1 MLSLIPVLTTMNQRQ
16 GHEAKCDTVI
26 VRFGGEIGIKSE
38 WTRRAYE
45 RLVLKNIYRALRHHG
60 TVYDKLMRK
69 RGRIYVKSDSASEVA
84 EKLTRVFGISSV
96 SPAASIA
103 SDMKEIA
110 RAAVAVASDMAES
123 GSSFAVRCHRVGD
136 HAYSSLDVCRQVG
149 EQILEKLAE
158 RKLHVDLTNPQFT
171 ISVEVRESEA
181 YVFANTLQSA
191 GGFPVGSQAKVV
203 GLLSGGIDSP
213 VALWLAMKRG
223 CTVTPV
229 YLDNSPLT
237 DEATTEKALETAR
250 KLFDWSIG
258 YPRNVYV
265 VPHGKNLQT
274 IIENAP
280 RKFTCLL
287 CKRIMYRIAERIA
300 DAEKAEGIVTGEAIG
315 EQASQTLVNLRVLNE
330 AVSTYPVHRPLL
342 GFDKTETEALA
353 RRIGTYETSIREAK
367 GCSAAPSQ
375 PSTQAR
381 LEAVKEAEKQL
392 DIATMVEESI
402 RAARVVSV

>member
-1 MLSLIPVLTTMNQRQ
+1 MNQRQ
-16 GHEAKCDTVI
+16 GHMTKPDTVI
-26 VRFGGEIGIKSE
+26 VRFSGEIGIKGE

-45 RLVLKNIYRALRHHG
+45 RLVLKNIYSALRHHG
-60 TVYDKLMRK
+60 TAYDKLTRK
-69 RGRIYVKSDSASEVA
+69 RGRIYVKSDNASEVA

-103 SDMKEIA
+103 SDMNEIA
-110 RAAVAVASDMAES
+110 ETSIAVASDTATL
-123 GSSFAVRCHRVGD
+123 GSSFAIRCHRVGD
-136 HAYSSLDVCRQVG
+136 HVYSSLDVCRQVG

-171 ISVEVRESEA
+171 INIEVREAEA
-181 YVFANTLQSA
+181 YVFSDTLQSA

-237 DEATTEKALETAR
+237 DETTTEKALETAR
-250 KLFDWSIG
+250 KLFEWSID
-258 YPRNVYV
+258 YPRNVYI

-274 IIENAP
+274 IMENAP

-315 EQASQTLVNLRVLNE
+315 EQASQTLINLRVLNE
-330 AVSTYPVHRPLL
+330 AVKAYPVHRPLL

-392 DIATMVEESI
+392 DIATMVEESV
-402 RAARVVSV
+402 RAARIVTV